1 MKTKFSQK
9 FSTFVLQNKGNMKI
23 TVIGESNLDIT
34 VKAHAEA
41 NAKGCVPGSIAFH
54 YGGVARNIAHNLC
67 LLGHEV
73 KLVSV
78 FGIDDFASRMISDCK
93 QIGMDLSLSD
103 QFEDAKSPIFL
114 SFNDD
119 TGNMVSA
126 VSDVCLNDRMDLSWL
141 KVKMEVINTSDIVVA
156 DTLLSTEAL
165 AYLIDHCEAPL
176 YIDAVSPGKALR
188 FAKAM
193 RIAKKHAVYALKCNM
208 AEAEQIT
215 SEGTAIE
222 ASKKLYDNGV
232 YNVYLTLGSSG
243 IVYCS
248 EGVVTTYPA
257 LSTTIVNVTGSGDA
271 FFAGV
276 IHANVIGHFG
286 KDAVAYGLKAAQHN
300 IKNEAPVNP
309 TLRVDVFSKC
319 FNFRS

>member
-54 YGGVARNIAHNLC
+54 HGGVARNIAHNLC

-78 FGIDDFASRMISDCK
+78 FGNDEFASRMIFECE

-165 AYLIDHCEAPL
+165 TYLIDHCVVPL
-176 YIDAVSPGKALR
+176 YIDTVSPGKALR
-188 FAKAM
+188 FAEAM
-193 RIAKKHAVYALKCNM
+193 KIVKKQSIFALKCNM
-208 AEAEQIT
+208 AEAEQMT
-215 SEGTAIE
+215 GEGMAIE

-276 IHANVIGHFG
+276 IHANAIGHFG